1 MKPVTIITLLMMAF
15 ASNTELLS
23 RDPTFITK
31 NSEGREF
38 WLCFMKNFRDA
49 NGNDRQNTP
58 SNLKLQLFLTSSFD
72 ANVKIEIEEIN
83 YNNTVSIKANTVVNV
98 QLPPRTQLR
107 GDNSPERLAV
117 HITADTAIAVY
128 GLNSRYQT
136 TETFL
141 GLPVSVLG
149 TQYRAVGYTKLAT
162 DLLSAVSI
170 IATEDGTTIEI
181 EPTAMLSTG
190 YGPGQVMSVPLRKG
204 DVYTVTAK
212 WESIGPCD
220 LTGTKISSNKKIA
233 VFSGHNCAY
242 VPPKVD
248 ACNHLIEQLP
258 PVSAWGKHYYLGML
272 RERSRYTYRVV
283 ASDDNTRVF
292 EDAKLV
298 AVLRAG
304 EHYENLNVSKHIQ
317 VTADKPILVAQYS
330 QGFKVDNVGDPMM
343 LLVSPTQQFLNE
355 YRFATPINGDW
366 HHYINVVAP
375 ASSIADIRL
384 NGRRLDSNMFKSFG
398 ESRYMIAQVAI
409 PYGTHVIRSEEP
421 FGLYSYGFGFRNDAY
436 DGYGNMTGQ
445 SFFELNKMID
455 SLPPL
460 ADGKVNRDDFLVT
473 FRDDRVMDRGIK
485 SVKILTAEFLDVSN
499 PRIEEG
505 APHVSLKVSPAVA
518 GRQGRVIFEATDM
531 SDNKAEYTLC
541 YVFDSRTE
549 RMEYY
554 LSLGR
559 NAVCASD
566 AAWIVG
572 AYGSL
577 VHTYH
582 SADFNSTA
590 NLGSKGTFGEAEGL
604 GVGGGVLVGR
614 RVLPGVILNARVQV
628 NTVGGTLLS
637 ADSTGSTVYD
647 TASGTFVPYFEGS
660 LLTLTAPVVKI
671 GAIAQW
677 YPDRFFYMAFGAQM
691 AVSLGSSV
699 RVERDILRPS
709 NWQFSSGNTPLT
721 VSPDK
726 LTSLNTIGFEVIG
739 GIGFSYPITLSGSVF
754 IETLYT
760 QRLGSMITD
769 GVWRTGSLGLNAGL
783 LWRF

>member
-1 MKPVTIITLLMMAF
+1 MKPLSIIVALIVLLVNINVTVA
-15 ASNTELLS
+15 
-23 RDPTFITK
+23 RDPQFLTK
-31 NSEGREF
+31 NSEGKEF
-38 WLCFMKNFRDA
+38 WLCFMKNFRDGA
-49 NGNDRQNTP
+49 TNDRQNAPT
-58 SNLKLQLFLTSSFD
+58 NLKLQLFLTSSFD

-107 GDNSPERLAV
+107 GGDTPERLAV
-117 HITADTAIAVY
+117 HVTADTAIAVY

-149 TQYRAVGYTKLAT
+149 TSYRAVGYTKLAM
-162 DLLSAVSI
+162 DLLSAFSI
-170 IATEDGTTIEI
+170 IATEDDTKIEI
-181 EPTAMLSTG
+181 EPTTMLSTG
-190 YGPGQVMSVPLRKG
+190 FGPGQVMKLTLRKG

-212 WESIGPCD
+212 WESIGPSD
-220 LTGTKISSNKKIA
+220 LTGSKITANKKIA

-258 PVSAWGKHYYLGML
+258 PITAWGKHYYLGML
-272 RERSRYTYRVV
+272 RERSKYTYRVV
-283 ASDDNTRVF
+283 ASEDNTRVF

-298 AVLRAG
+298 AVLKAG
-304 EHYENLNVSKHIQ
+304 EFYENLNVSKHIQ

-375 ASSIADIRL
+375 VGTINDIRL
-384 NGRRLDSNMFKSFG
+384 NGRRLDSSLFKSFG
-398 ESRYMIAQVAI
+398 ESRYVIAQIAI

-445 SFFELNKMID
+445 SFIELNKMVD
-455 SLPPL
+455 SLPPM
-460 ADGKVNRDDFLVT
+460 ADGKISRDNFLVT
-473 FRDDRVMDRGIK
+473 FRDDRVMDKGMK
-485 SVKILTAEFLDVSN
+485 AVKILTAEFLDVEV
-499 PRIEEG
+499 PKLEEG
-505 APHVSLKVSPAVA
+505 TPHLSVKISPAVA
-518 GRQGRVIFEATDM
+518 GRQGRVIFQAVDVAGNQ
-531 SDNKAEYTLC
+531 SEYTLC
-541 YVFDSRTE
+541 YIFDTRSE
-549 RMEYY
+549 RMVYY
-554 LSLGR
+554 LSEGR

-572 AYGSL
+572 VYGAAVHAY
-577 VHTYH
+577 HAANFT
-582 SADFNSTA
+582 NSG

-604 GVGGGVLVGR
+604 GLGVGALIGR
-614 RVLPGVILNARVQV
+614 RILPGVILNARIQM
-628 NTVGGTLLS
+628 NTIGGTLLS
-637 ADSTGSTVYD
+637 ADSTRSTVYD
-647 TASGTFVPYFEGS
+647 EASGQFLQYYEGS
-660 LLTLTAPVVKI
+660 LLTVTAPIVKF
-671 GAIAQW
+671 GLLAQW
-677 YPDRFFYMAFGAQM
+677 FPDRFFYVAGGANV
-691 AVSLGSSV
+691 AVTLGSSV
-699 RVERDILRPS
+699 QVQRDILTPP
-709 NWQFSSGNTPLT
+709 NWQFANGTTPLT

-726 LTSLNTIGFEVIG
+726 LTSLNTFGFELVG
-739 GIGFSYPITLSGSVF
+739 GVGFSYPVSLNGSVF
-754 IETLYT
+754 LESLYT
-760 QRLGSMITD
+760 QRLGDVISD
-769 GVWRTGSLGLNAGL
+769 GAWRMGSLGLNAGF